1 MVKNSTK
8 DSSVKAGLSIV
19 EGLRKLAREHETH
32 VDRKLKKVQAILD
45 GLRKREDEYAKQ
57 IESFVED
64 VEAKLDEDIAKE
76 RARDDEVRH
85 APFFA
90 KRDGDDGRG
99 HITREGLAAIE
110 YLIAKFDATCQE
122 HHLDID
128 IEGLREIRGLRE
140 RGDLTSD
147 RDRLEQID
155 DLFNTYTRVLEEWR
169 GGFVSRTL
177 DEEIAELIE
186 ESREGEERVI
196 DVHEFV
202 VDNAGPD
209 ASIGDVV
216 KLDTHDQTRDFEEYL
231 AKFSVVA

>member
-76 RARDDEVRH
+76 RARDVKIRH

-90 KRDGDDGRG
+90 KRDGDDGHG
-99 HITREGLAAIE
+99 DITREGLAAIE
-110 YLIAKFDATCQE
+110 YLTVKFDATCQD
-122 HHLDID
+122 HDLDI
-128 IEGLREIRGLRE
+128 ECERLREIRDLRE
-140 RGDLTSD
+140 RGHLTSD

-155 DLFNTYTRVLEEWR
+155 ELFKTYTRVLEEWG
-169 GGFVSRTL
+169 GGFVSDTL
-177 DEEIAELIE
+177 DEEIEELIE
-186 ESREGEERVI
+186 ESREGEESVV
-196 DVHEFV
+196 DVREFV

-209 ASIGDVV
+209 TSIGDVV

-231 AKFSVVA
+231 AKFSGVA